1 MMTAAALASRT
12 PAHTRTRS
20 RTTNPAAQAQAAAP
34 AAAAPRATRRRE
46 SAAAAPPPLAAQ
58 AAQSTT
64 LSRAEYSEPVSAASS
79 HASAVDAYRATPLP
93 QQIEQLTHADWWAHL
108 QPTEQNSVRAESAN
122 LVSSLI
128 TFGQSRIS
136 IGKALTMIHTVL
148 EPHGVFVKY
157 LANFNFS
164 LTSAYRYMAIY
175 RNARASL
182 PDIVLREAMA
192 SGIDIVGSRDDR
204 PLGQYTEAVAAAPP
218 IPRNPTPEKARA
230 WLAIVQEI
238 KAEERKTPTRAGAGA
253 RDLASGASGAGSGSS
268 ADGDDDM
275 DDNQTNLPDLAETD
289 IEPRLKE
296 SYLVIRRVI
305 RKLAPDVRGEFLGQ
319 LCGMAMSEFGIRG
332 SLTVRPVAVPDD
344 WLRTRGRPK
353 VA

>member
-1 MMTAAALASRT
+1 M
-12 PAHTRTRS
+12 
-20 RTTNPAAQAQAAAP
+20 
-34 AAAAPRATRRRE
+34 
-46 SAAAAPPPLAAQ
+46 
-58 AAQSTT
+58 
-64 LSRAEYSEPVSAASS
+64 LSRADYSEPVSAASS

-238 KAEERKTPTRAGAGA
+238 KAEERKPPTRAGAGA
-253 RDLASGASGAGSGSS
+253 RDLVSGAAGAGSGSS
-268 ADGDDDM
+268 ADGDDDL
-275 DDNQTNLPDLAETD
+275 DDSQTNLPDLAETD

-305 RKLAPDVRGEFLGQ
+305 RKLAPDVRGEFLVQ
-319 LCGMAMSEFGIRG
+319 LGGMAMSEFGIRG